1 MSELVPSEPQNP
13 TPRCVDPAFKKF
25 GVLSWTSSFCPLLS
39 LSISRDLG
47 SSILVLSVPCKGKW
61 LIGALGKGGVRVG
74 GAGEVVFGE
83 VGRGNESP

>member
-25 GVLSWTSSFCPLLS
+25 GVLSWTSPFCPLSS
-39 LSISRDLG
+39 LSRSRHLG
-47 SSILVLSVPCKGKW
+47 SSIVMLSVPCKGKW
-61 LIGALGKGGVRVG
+61 LIGALGKGGVRAG
-74 GAGEVVFGE
+74 RAGEVVFGE